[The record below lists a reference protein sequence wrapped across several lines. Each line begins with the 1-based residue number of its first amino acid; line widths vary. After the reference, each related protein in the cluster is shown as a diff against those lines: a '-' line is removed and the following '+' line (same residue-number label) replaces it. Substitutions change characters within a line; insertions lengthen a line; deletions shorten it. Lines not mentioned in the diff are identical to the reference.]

1 MSEGLIKLGALAA
14 HRLLVSGELTS
25 VELVDAAAR
34 RIAIVEPAVN
44 ALPTLCLERAR
55 AQAKSA
61 DRARRAGEK
70 TLLGGLPIVVKD
82 NNDVGGVR
90 TTGGTPIFK
99 TRIAEVSDRTIA
111 KLESNGAIVLGK
123 SNLSELGG
131 AQTTN
136 AVHGTTRNPY
146 DTRLT
151 CGGSSGGAAVA
162 LATGETWLAHGN
174 DLGGSLRI
182 PAAFC
187 NVTGLRPTP
196 GRVPRK
202 RLANP
207 FDTMAVEGPMARD
220 VADLAFMF
228 DAMVGFDPGDPLTSP
243 NSEPPFLDAA
253 ASPHKPDRL
262 AMSVDLGELPISD
275 DIRIAMA
282 ELMRLFERAGITV
295 ATDLPDVAGAM
306 DAFLALR
313 GSSFLAAWD
322 PFMAEHRSLFPKPVM
337 EDIER
342 GRHQSGVALAAAER
356 YRGRAVPPYHRLS
369 RYAPLPGLSC
379 DAGYAV
385 SSRDSFPD
393 RTRRAQAVDV
403 RRLDL
408 DHGDLVADRL
418 PGDFSSGRLL
428 EGRPADRHPNSRPST
443 SRGRSLS
450 SCRLDRARNCACLVS
465 RSIRDARRRHSQ
477 GRWRFDCNTGYR

>member
-1 MSEGLIKLGALAA
+1 MSEELINLGARDVR
-14 HRLLVSGELTS
+14 RLLDNGDVTS

-34 RIAIVEPAVN
+34 RIAIVEPQVN

-55 AQAKSA
+55 AQAQAA
-61 DRARRAGEK
+61 DRARRAGQSS
-70 TLLGGLPIVVKD
+70 LLGGLPIVVKD

-90 TTGGTPIFK
+90 TTSGTPIFK
-99 TRIAEVSDRTIA
+99 SRIAETSDRTIA
-111 KLESNGAIVLGK
+111 KLEANGAVILGK

-162 LATGETWLAHGN
+162 LATGEAWLAHGN

-207 FDTMAVEGPMARD
+207 FDTMMVEGPMARD

-228 DAMVGFDPGDPLTSP
+228 DAMTGFDPGDPLTSAS
-243 NSEPPFLDAA
+243 NEAPFLDAA
-253 ASPHKPDRL
+253 RAPVRPDHL
-262 AMSVDLGELPISD
+262 AVSVDLGELPICD

-282 ELMRLFERAGITV
+282 NLGRRLERAGITV
-295 ATDLPDVAGAM
+295 ANGSPDVTGAM

-313 GSSFLAAWD
+313 GSSFLASWD
-322 PFMAEHRSLFPKPVM
+322 PFMAEHHGLFPPSVM

-342 GRHQSGVALAAAER
+342 GRQQPGAALAAAER
-356 YRGRAVPPYHRLS
+356 YRADLFRRTIDFLDQHRFLICP
-369 RYAPLPGLSC
+369 A
-379 DAGYAV
+379 
-385 SSRDSFPD
+385 
-393 RTRRAQAVDV
+393 AQAMPFDV
-403 RRLDL
+403 ETLF
-408 DHGDLVADRL
+408 
-418 PGDFSSGRLL
+418 PTEL
-428 EGRPADRHPNSRPST
+428 EGRKLSTYLDWISITAIWSMTGCPAIAIPIGFSGDGLPIGIQILAHPRREADLFQLAAWIERDMN
-443 SRGRSLS
+443 LS
-450 SCRLDRARNCACLVS
+450 GAPIDPR
-465 RSIRDARRRHSQ
+465 
-477 GRWRFDCNTGYR
+477 

>member
-1 MSEGLIKLGALAA
+1 MSEDLIKLGAVAA

-34 RIAIVEPAVN
+34 RIATVEPAVN

-55 AQAKSA
+55 AQAQSA
-61 DRARRAGEK
+61 DRARRAGQQ
-70 TLLGGLPIVVKD
+70 TLLAGLPIVVKD

-146 DTRLT
+146 DISLT

-162 LATGETWLAHGN
+162 LATGEAWLAHGN

-187 NVTGLRPTP
+187 NVCGLRPTP

-220 VADLAFMF
+220 VADLALMF

-243 NSEPPFLDAA
+243 SSEAPFLDAA
-253 ASPHKPDRL
+253 ASNKSIFMGR
-262 AMSVDLGELPISD
+262 SQS
-275 DIRIAMA
+275 
-282 ELMRLFERAGITV
+282 V
-295 ATDLPDVAGAM
+295 ATPNFCSTRTGC
-306 DAFLALR
+306 
-313 GSSFLAAWD
+313 SN
-322 PFMAEHRSLFPKPVM
+322 
-337 EDIER
+337 
-342 GRHQSGVALAAAER
+342 
-356 YRGRAVPPYHRLS
+356 S
-369 RYAPLPGLSC
+369 R
-379 DAGYAV
+379 
-385 SSRDSFPD
+385 SFPAKRKSRLI
-393 RTRRAQAVDV
+393 RTNCPYFRPEPALIF
-403 RRLDL
+403 RLT
-408 DHGDLVADRL
+408 H
-418 PGDFSSGRLL
+418 
-428 EGRPADRHPNSRPST
+428 
-443 SRGRSLS
+443 
-450 SCRLDRARNCACLVS
+450 
-465 RSIRDARRRHSQ
+465 
-477 GRWRFDCNTGYR
+477 